1 MSVGLYKYAGNIF
14 DDAEEI
20 LSENIASQRMYNKY
34 LEPAIKELNIH
45 YFQDGAEIRK
55 SNLDAVMLEL
65 ELLVKW
71 VRDNVVG
78 ANMEYL
84 VFRLQNI
91 KKVILK
97 SLESDEDVL
106 YIFWLRFFSSL
117 SEKMDYLNIKL
128 LYKWNIGEL
137 LIKK

>member
-1 MSVGLYKYAGNIF
+1 MSVGLYKYDGNMF

-20 LSENIASQRMYNKY
+20 LSENIASQRMYDKY
-34 LEPAIKELNIH
+34 LEPAIRELNIY

-78 ANMEYL
+78 DDMEYL
-84 VFRLQNI
+84 IFRLQNI
-91 KKVILK
+91 KKVIIK
-97 SLESDEDVL
+97 SLKSDEDVL
-106 YIFWLRFFSSL
+106 YIF
-117 SEKMDYLNIKL
+117 
-128 LYKWNIGEL
+128 
-137 LIKK
+137 